1 MRKIDEKKVYEN
13 FIDICS
19 NNSLTNESCIMGIV
33 IFIISCIPLF
43 FNIYAFVKMTMF
55 YKKLNFENGIILI
68 SAIQIFILEFALTT
82 SLDIFLQFF
91 FCIQII
97 SLSLL
102 IKKFSHLIK
111 DMKSIFKNNI
121 FFISLNIINM
131 IIFVLYIIFMATKN
145 KDIYAINLIYK
156 IFYFITTCLLSYI
169 CMFMNRLIT
178 KHKLEYLENY
188 NNLFDPNILLN
199 IDKNDFSDLG
209 SLIDNKSKEDIS
221 RNKTSENKDINSNND
236 NQSENYQKGEVFY
249 HIKKK
254 QNRCLYIINLLCSII
269 ELIFTIIRFFIIHED
284 FLDDIYRIIPL
295 TLKCEIFFY
304 FYIFICFLNV
314 SVIFF
319 CFYYYIRRQYSR
331 DTKVYKKRPSK
342 KLFDDAFI
350 EEQKKKEDSS
360 EFNEGV
366 LSNKSKSRKKSSI
379 DDNFKFFD
387 KV

>member
-1 MRKIDEKKVYEN
+1 MITKEK
-13 FIDICS
+13 
-19 NNSLTNESCIMGIV
+19 
-33 IFIISCIPLF
+33 
-43 FNIYAFVKMTMF
+43 
-55 YKKLNFENGIILI
+55 
-68 SAIQIFILEFALTT
+68 
-82 SLDIFLQFF
+82 DIF
-91 FCIQII
+91 
-97 SLSLL
+97 
-102 IKKFSHLIK
+102 
-111 DMKSIFKNNI
+111 
-121 FFISLNIINM
+121 
-131 IIFVLYIIFMATKN
+131 
-145 KDIYAINLIYK
+145 AINLIYK
-156 IFYFITTCLLSYI
+156 IFYFISTCLLSYI

-188 NNLFDPNILLN
+188 NNFFDPNILN
-199 IDKNDFSDLG
+199 IDN
-209 SLIDNKSKEDIS
+209 NSK
-221 RNKTSENKDINSNND
+221 NKTHENKDINSNTD
-236 NQSENYQKGEVFY
+236 NQSESYQKGEVFY

-304 FYIFICFLNV
+304 FYIFICLLNV

-360 EFNEGV
+360 ELNEGV
-366 LSNKSKSRKKSSI
+366 LSNKSKLRKKSSI

>member
-1 MRKIDEKKVYEN
+1 MRKIDENKIYEN

-19 NNSLTNESCIMGIV
+19 NNSLSNESCIMGIV
-33 IFIISCIPLF
+33 IFIISIFPLF

-82 SLDIFLQFF
+82 SLDFFLQFF

-97 SLSLL
+97 TLSLL
-102 IKKFSHLIK
+102 IKKFSNLIK

-131 IIFVLYIIFMATKN
+131 TIFVIYIIFMITKE
-145 KDIYAINLIYK
+145 KDIFAINLIYK
-156 IFYFITTCLLSYI
+156 IFYFISTCLLSYI

-188 NNLFDPNILLN
+188 NNFFDPNILN
-199 IDKNDFSDLG
+199 IDNNGLSDLG
-209 SLIDNKSKEDIS
+209 SLIDDGSKEDNS
-221 RNKTSENKDINSNND
+221 KNKTHENKDINSNTD
-236 NQSENYQKGEVFY
+236 NQSESYQKGEVFY
-249 HIKKK
+249 HIRKK
-254 QNRCLYIINLLCSII
+254 QNRCLYIINLLCSSI

-284 FLDDIYRIIPL
+284 FVDDIYRIIPL
-295 TLKCEIFFY
+295 TLKSEIFFY
-304 FYIFICFLNV
+304 FYIFICFVNV

-350 EEQKKKEDSS
+350 EEQKKKEEDSS
-360 EFNEGV
+360 ELNEGV
-366 LSNKSKSRKKSSI
+366 LTNKRMTRKKSSI